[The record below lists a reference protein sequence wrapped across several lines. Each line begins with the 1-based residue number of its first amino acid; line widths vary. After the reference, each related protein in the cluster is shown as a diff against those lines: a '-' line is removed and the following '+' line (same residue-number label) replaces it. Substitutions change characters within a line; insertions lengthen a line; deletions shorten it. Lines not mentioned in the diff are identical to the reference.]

1 MLWLK
6 RIMLALGLVALLS
19 PVAPSALAE
28 TQPRTSKPQTRT
40 PEQTKALVADL
51 QRRWKRRAALEK
63 QGKRTE
69 AMALAEET
77 YQLSRKVFGAKTIY
91 TAYSARQVGNLLMQ
105 ARNPA
110 KAANYFLAE
119 LIGVSATSS
128 VDTEMYQATARRL
141 SDAYKAARRFGDAEA
156 LYRHILK
163 GTAGRDAQKSQVADA
178 YFRRQLGRVLRRRGQ
193 PAKAEGEYRTALAIY
208 DRHLKENDFR
218 RGLLLTDL
226 AGVLRVQGRFEDAIG
241 AYERVVRIIRAVRGD
256 DDVNLGIVL
265 DNLGNVFQEMSR
277 LSDAEK
283 VQRQAVEIFEAK
295 LGDAHLTTALG
306 RANLAVVFDKQAR
319 YGEAEPLYRK
329 ALEVYEARLA
339 ESDPRIGVL
348 LDNYAGLK
356 RRTGDIKAARVLY
369 DRSLASL
376 TKAYPETHP
385 EVSKVLNNLA
395 LAEQRVGNLPRA
407 EKLLLRALAITETTF
422 GANHYRTGVVLGNI
436 GDVRIAAKN
445 YRGARKALL
454 KAVRV
459 IEQTVGDGH
468 EHLIPPL
475 RLLAGMSLGLRE
487 YGRALDYSR
496 RAMAAETTRLK
507 RLRLDPEGPVLTG
520 GGDSA
525 FSGALYVFNRV
536 REQRPDLAEALSR
549 EAFEIA
555 QRASASAAALS
566 VAQIGARLASGNEG
580 LSDLVRR
587 RQDVAKSWKAVN
599 GRLIA
604 AVTKQDGD
612 RDREAEARL
621 RSQRDAFVA
630 DLAKLDDDLATRFP
644 DFANL

>member
-1 MLWLK
+1 
-6 RIMLALGLVALLS
+6 
-19 PVAPSALAE
+19 
-28 TQPRTSKPQTRT
+28 
-40 PEQTKALVADL
+40 
-51 QRRWKRRAALEK
+51 
-63 QGKRTE
+63 
-69 AMALAEET
+69 
-77 YQLSRKVFGAKTIY
+77 
-91 TAYSARQVGNLLMQ
+91 
-105 ARNPA
+105 
-110 KAANYFLAE
+110 
-119 LIGVSATSS
+119 
-128 VDTEMYQATARRL
+128 
-141 SDAYKAARRFGDAEA
+141 AARRFGDAEA

-163 GTAGRDAQKSQVADA
+163 GTAGRDAQKSQVAEA

-356 RRTGDIKAARVLY
+356 RRTGDIKAARALY

-407 EKLLLRALAITETTF
+407 EKLLLRALAITEKTF

-445 YRGARKALL
+445 YRGAREALL

-459 IEQTVGDGH
+459 IEETVGDGH

-507 RLRLDPEGPVLTG
+507 RLRLDPEGPVLTE

-644 DFANL
+644 DFANLGTPKPLNVSAVQAALSDDAALVQFTRRANVLYAFVVTKTAFAWRELKGSAKDVAEHVAALRCGLDSAEWVGDERPLRCLELVGETPDGSGLLPFSRDRAHQLYNLLIAPIADVVGSRR